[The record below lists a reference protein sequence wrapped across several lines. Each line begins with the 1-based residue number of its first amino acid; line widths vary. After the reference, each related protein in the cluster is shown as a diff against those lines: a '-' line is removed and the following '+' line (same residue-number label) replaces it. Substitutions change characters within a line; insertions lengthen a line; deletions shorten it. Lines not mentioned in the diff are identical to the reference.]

1 MKGIKMVSELSA
13 DKLKKTFD
21 AKKLGI
27 SSTKDIKPVEGII
40 GQDRAVSSLKFGLD
54 IHNDGFNIYLSG
66 PPGIGKMSAVVPFV
80 EKLAKKRKTPPD
92 WCYLNNFKDPY
103 QPLTCKFI
111 PGKGREFEKDM
122 KHLIDHV
129 KEELPRVFESDEYT
143 QKKDEVIENIKRIQE
158 SLSKSLNEE
167 ASNNGFSIQ
176 ATPIGMLIIPVKDGK
191 PLNNDELQKLAKNE
205 LKAIENKKN
214 ELMEKFN
221 QTSKELRKLEREKQN
236 KLKDLDRKVALH
248 VVEGMINDMNEKY
261 HDSQIVNNYLKD
273 VEEDIIDNIDAFKTE
288 KTDDQNVSPKMAAQE
303 EYAKQIF
310 FRRYQVNILVDN
322 SKKDGTPVVVELNP
336 SYNNLFGRIEKEM
349 TMGALNTDF
358 TMIRPGAIHKAN
370 GGYLILPIEDVLKN
384 LLSWESLKRT
394 LKSHEIQ
401 IEEPGEKLGFLSTK
415 SLRPQPIPLDLKI
428 ILVGKS
434 LYYQLLHMYDEDFPE
449 LFKVK
454 ADFDI
459 SMNITDKRIKNFL
472 SFLAKFCDKEKLL
485 CMNSGA
491 IIRILEHALRLTSD
505 QEKLSTHFGAIADVI
520 RESHYWAQK
529 DGNNQIG
536 EIHVDKAI
544 DQKIYRSN
552 LMEQKVREMIE
563 RNFILIDTE
572 GKETGQV
579 NGLSVISLGDY
590 MFGKPSRITANVTP
604 GKEGIIDIER
614 EVKLGGP
621 IHSKG
626 VMILNGY
633 LLKKY
638 AQNKPLTLSAH
649 LVFEQSYSG
658 VEGDSASSTELYALL
673 SALSGLP
680 INQQIAVTGSV
691 NQNGEV
697 QAIGGVNEKIEGFY
711 QVCKAKGLTGNQGV
725 IIPSSNQKNLML
737 KQEVVNSVKKGKFHI
752 WPVNNIEEG
761 IELLTGTKAG
771 TPDKNGKYPE
781 NSVNWY
787 VQNRLE
793 SFTQEIKKLSSAQ
806 DGKK

>member
-1 MKGIKMVSELSA
+1 MISELST
-13 DKLKKTFD
+13 DKLRKTFD

-54 IHNDGFNIYLSG
+54 IQNDGFNIYLSG

-80 EKLAKKRKTPPD
+80 QNLAKKRKTPPD

-103 QPLTCKFI
+103 QPITCKFL

-129 KEELPRVFESDEYT
+129 KGELPRVFESDEYI
-143 QKKDEVIENIKRIQE
+143 QKKDEVIDNIKRNQE

-167 ASNNGFSIQ
+167 AVKNGFSIQ
-176 ATPIGMLIIPVKDGK
+176 ASPIGMLIIPVKNGK
-191 PLNNDELQKLAKNE
+191 PLNNDELQQLTKNE
-205 LKAIENKKN
+205 LKTIENKKN
-214 ELMEKFN
+214 ELKEKFN
-221 QTSKELRKLEREKQN
+221 QTDKELRKLEREKQI

-248 VVEGMINDMNEKY
+248 VVEGVINDISEKY
-261 HDSQIVNNYLKD
+261 HHNQTITNYLKD
-273 VEEDIIDNIDAFKTE
+273 VEEDIVDSIKVFKTE
-288 KTDDQNVSPKMAAQE
+288 KTNDQNVSPKLAAQE
-303 EYAKQIF
+303 EYAKQMF
-310 FRRYQVNILVDN
+310 FCRYQVNILVDN
-322 SKKDGTPVVVELNP
+322 SKKDGAPVVVELNP

-349 TMGALNTDF
+349 IMGALNTDF

-384 LLSWESLKRT
+384 ILSWESLKRT
-394 LKSHEIQ
+394 LRSHEIQ

-428 ILVGKS
+428 VLVGRS
-434 LYYQLLHMYDEDFPE
+434 LYYHLLHMNDKDFPE

-454 ADFDI
+454 ADFDT
-459 SMNITDKRIKNFL
+459 SMYITDKRIKDFL

-485 CMNSGA
+485 YMNSGA
-491 IIRILEHALRLTSD
+491 ITRVMEHALRLTSD

-529 DGNNQIG
+529 DGKNQIG
-536 EIHVDKAI
+536 EKQVDKAI

-552 LMEQKVREMIE
+552 LMEQKVREMIV
-563 RNFILIDTE
+563 RDFILIDTE
-572 GKETGQV
+572 GKKTGQV

-590 MFGKPSRITANVTP
+590 SFGKPSRITANVAP

-638 AQNKPLTLSAH
+638 AQIKPLTLSAH
-649 LVFEQSYSG
+649 LVFEQSYGG
-658 VEGDSASSTELYALL
+658 VDGDSASSTELYALL

-737 KQEVVNSVKKGKFHI
+737 RQEIVDSVKQGKFHI
-752 WPVNNIEEG
+752 WAVKNIEEG

-771 TPDKNGKYPE
+771 SPDKKGKYPE
-781 NSVNWY
+781 NSINWN

-793 SFTQEIKKLSSAQ
+793 SFIREIRMLSYAQEDK
-806 DGKK
+806 